1 MKIPLWEPSEERKKN
16 ANITRFTQSVNRRFK
31 QNISSYNELH
41 KWSVENIAGFWDAVW
56 KFCEIRASK
65 PYDNVLTTG
74 KHMIE
79 TKWFTGSRLNFA
91 ENLLRFRDNHTAI
104 IFRGEDKV
112 RTSLTYAELYNEVAH
127 ITKSL
132 RDMGIMPGDRVVG
145 FMPNMPE
152 TVIAMLSAASIG
164 AVWSSCSPDFG
175 VKGALDRFGQIKPKV
190 LFCADGYF
198 YNGKTYDSLER
209 VSEIM
214 QDLPSVEKVIVVPYV
229 KRNPDIRRVPKAAGY
244 REFRGEDVIQRV
256 KFEQLP
262 PDHPLYIMYSSG
274 TTGLPKC
281 IVQGAAGVLLGQLKE
296 QVLHVDLKRDDTIF
310 YATTCGWMMWNWLVS
325 ALAVGAVIVLYDGS
339 PFYTAPGS
347 LFEMAQDEMLT
358 VFGTSAR
365 YLSELEKCGVKPG
378 NEYDLAQLKTILST
392 GSPLSPASFD
402 YVYRDIKKDVMLS
415 SISGGTDINGC
426 FFSGNPT
433 LPVYKGE
440 IQCLGLGMNVKA
452 FNSSGKPVVG
462 EKGELVCLNPYPSM
476 PLSFWD
482 DKDNQKYLNAYF
494 NVYPN
499 VWRHGDYIEITETGG
514 AIIYGRS
521 DATLK
526 PGGVRIG
533 TADIYRVVE
542 GIPEVRDS
550 IVVGQNFENDV
561 RIVLF
566 VKMADDV
573 TLDDNLAGKIKAVI
587 RQELSPR
594 HVPAKIIAVP
604 EIPYTI
610 NGKKV
615 ELAVRN
621 VIHNEPVNNVD
632 ALANPGAL
640 EYYKNREE
648 LKS

>member
-1 MKIPLWEPSEERKKN
+1 MKTPLWEPSEERKNN

-31 QNISSYNELH
+31 QKISFYNELH
-41 KWSVENIAGFWDAVW
+41 KWSIENTADFWDAVW
-56 KFCEIRASK
+56 KFCEIKASK
-65 PYDNVLTTG
+65 PYDSVITYG

-79 TKWFTGSRLNFA
+79 TKWFAGVRLNFA
-91 ENLLRFRDNHTAI
+91 ENLLCFRDNRTAL

-112 RTSLTYAELYNEVAH
+112 RASLTYAELYNEVAH
-127 ITKSL
+127 IAKSL
-132 RDMGIMPGDRVVG
+132 RDMGVKPGDRVVG
-145 FMPNMPE
+145 FMPNMIE
-152 TVIAMLSAASIG
+152 TVVAMLSAASVG

-175 VKGALDRFGQIKPKV
+175 VKGALDRFGQIEPKV

-214 QDLPSVEKVIVVPYV
+214 QDLPSVEKVVVVPYA
-229 KRNPDIRRVPKAAGY
+229 KKNPDIRCVPKAVRY
-244 REFRGEDVIQRV
+244 RDFRGEEVVQRV

-281 IVQGAAGVLLGQLKE
+281 IVQGAAGVLAGQLKE
-296 QVLHVDLKRDDTIF
+296 QILHVDLKRDDTIF

-325 ALAVGAVIVLYDGS
+325 ALAVGAIVVLYDGS
-339 PFYTAPGS
+339 PFYPNPGS
-347 LFEMAQDEMLT
+347 LFEMAQDEMVT

-365 YLSELEKCGVKPG
+365 YLSELEKCGAKPG
-378 NEYDLAQLKTILST
+378 KEYDLAPLKTILST
-392 GSPLSPASFD
+392 GSPLSPASFE

-440 IQCLGLGMNVKA
+440 IQCLGLGMDIRA
-452 FNSSGKPVVG
+452 FDNSGKPVVG
-462 EKGELVCLNPYPSM
+462 EKGELVCLNAYPSM
-476 PLSFWD
+476 PLYFWN
-482 DKDNQKYLNAYF
+482 DKDSQKYLNAYF

-499 VWRHGDYIEITETGG
+499 IWRHGDFIEITETGG

-533 TADIYRVVE
+533 TADIYRVVDS
-542 GIPEVRDS
+542 IPEIRDS
-550 IVVGQNFENDV
+550 IVVGQNYGGDT
-561 RIVLF
+561 RIILF
-566 VKMADDV
+566 VK
-573 TLDDNLAGKIKAVI
+573 LAEGIKFDEKLIDEIKSVI
-587 RQELSPR
+587 KQELSPR
-594 HVPAKIIAVP
+594 HVPARIIAVP

-621 VIHNEPVNNVD
+621 VIHNEPVTNVD
-632 ALANPGAL
+632 ALANPGSL

-648 LKS
+648 LKT